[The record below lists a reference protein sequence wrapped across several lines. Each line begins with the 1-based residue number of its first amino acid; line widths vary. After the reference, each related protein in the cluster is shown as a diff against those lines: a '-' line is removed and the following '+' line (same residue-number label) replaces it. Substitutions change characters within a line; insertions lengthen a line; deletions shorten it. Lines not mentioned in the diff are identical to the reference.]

1 MQPPANLDP
10 AHLETLIEA
19 AVERKVAE
27 RLGGL
32 EQQVAEAITRLG
44 AVERS
49 VQTDRATLLV
59 FSGEFDKLMSAFIV
73 GTGAVAMGLEV
84 SMYFTFWGLTA
95 LKKATIFKGKPVPEK
110 MIAGMLPSSATAAP
124 TSRMNMMGIGPKF
137 FQWQMAHKNVESLP
151 GMIALAQEMG
161 IKLIA
166 CQMAMDVM
174 GVTKD
179 ELLEG
184 IEFGGVATYLGEAID
199 SKVTLFI

>member
-1 MQPPANLDP
+1 MQPPAD
-10 AHLETLIEA
+10 LEALIEQ

-27 RLGGL
+27 RFDRL
-32 EQQVAEAITRLG
+32 EAQVKDAIARLG

-49 VQTDRATLLV
+49 AQHDRATLLV
-59 FSGEFDKLMSAFIV
+59 FSGEFDKLMTAFIV
-73 GTGAVAMGLEV
+73 ATGAVAMGMEV

-95 LKKATIFKGKPVPEK
+95 LKKATIFKGKPMAEK
-110 MIAGMLPSSATAAP
+110 MIAGMLPSDGLSAP

-137 FQWQMAHKNVESLP
+137 FQRQMTHKNVESLP

-161 IKLIA
+161 VKMIA

-174 GVTKD
+174 GITTE
-179 ELLEG
+179 ELLDG
-184 IEFGGVATYLGEAID
+184 IEFGGVATYVGEALD